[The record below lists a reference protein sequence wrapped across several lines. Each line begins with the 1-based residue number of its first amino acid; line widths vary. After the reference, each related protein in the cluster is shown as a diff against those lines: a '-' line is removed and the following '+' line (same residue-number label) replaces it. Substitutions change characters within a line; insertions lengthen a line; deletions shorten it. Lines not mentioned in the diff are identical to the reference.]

1 MSLDSYSADRRTELN
16 QTNIEPFGIR
26 RVQGKFPIAI
36 ARSQMRHLLNR
47 HHASSSE
54 SLRPNLYIYGAFN
67 LLDSNTIVDYIQYL
81 FQSEHLCPQRCP
93 IE

>member
-1 MSLDSYSADRRTELN
+1 
-16 QTNIEPFGIR
+16 
-26 RVQGKFPIAI
+26 
-36 ARSQMRHLLNR
+36 MRHLLNR